1 MRTLRTGLTLVTFFQ
16 FPKLFRLAIDSEHL
30 KWIPR
35 RQKKLMNDKLS
46 IPGHIL
52 KTNLSKSSSWN
63 KNVNENI
70 ALKKKTGC

>member
-1 MRTLRTGLTLVTFFQ
+1 
-16 FPKLFRLAIDSEHL
+16 
-30 KWIPR
+30 
-35 RQKKLMNDKLS
+35 MNDKLS

-70 ALKKKTGC
+70 ALKKKTGCGKNLSLLGTSLGVR